1 MEDGKAVTTVKLEDV
16 QRITIARFMDMAGE
30 DVPPDFDR
38 FGPDDF
44 AVLIHYR
51 DGSNKT
57 LPAGRQFNITF

>member
-57 LPAGRQFNITF
+57 FPAGKTIQYGF